1 LKVLV
6 VDDNIDAAQML
17 GLLVETLGHHATI
30 EHSASAAL
38 ARAASDPPD
47 VCLLDIGLPEVDGY
61 ELARR
66 LRAQAVGHSPY
77 LVAVTGYG
85 QPQDL
90 ERTQQ
95 AGFDHHLV
103 KPADTDALA
112 RLLNQL
118 GAQKGPA

>member
-1 LKVLV
+1 
-6 VDDNIDAAQML
+6 
-17 GLLVETLGHHATI
+17 
-30 EHSASAAL
+30 
-38 ARAASDPPD
+38 
-47 VCLLDIGLPEVDGY
+47 
-61 ELARR
+61 
-66 LRAQAVGHSPY
+66 
-77 LVAVTGYG
+77 VAVTGYG